1 MNKFTRFLLTTL
13 IATQLSGCY
22 NHGIQEA
29 DILVLNMG
37 SPATPAIARRL
48 EMWGVKYTILD
59 GLVSTKEIIA
69 VNPRGLIITGSPE
82 SVLDPGTP
90 RAHDDY
96 FKLNIPILGLCYGM
110 QMIAEQLGGKV
121 KRCSKS
127 EKEIVL
133 ARFNG
138 KCELAHSG
146 LTEMNVLMDHDDCV
160 VEIPEGFHSDASSD
174 ITQHAMIC
182 SHDKKIYMI
191 QFHPE
196 RYDMVP
202 ESGVFLDN
210 FIHKA
215 TAHERLLDSDHTL
228 DKKLKK

>member
-1 MNKFTRFLLTTL
+1 MFKITRFLLVL
-13 IATQLSGCY
+13 IIATQLAGCY
-22 NHGIQEA
+22 QQGIQEA

-48 EMWGVKYTILD
+48 EMWGVNYTILE
-59 GLVSTKEIIA
+59 GLAPIA
-69 VNPRGLIITGSPE
+69 DIRKVNPRALIITGSPD
-82 SVLDPGTP
+82 SVLDAGSP
-90 RAHDDY
+90 RAHEDY

-121 KRCSKS
+121 RKCSKS
-127 EKEIVL
+127 EKDVVPV
-133 ARFNG
+133 RFNG

-146 LTEMNVLMDHDDCV
+146 LREMNVLMDHDDCV
-160 VEIPEGFHSDASSD
+160 VEVPHGFHTDASSD

-182 SHDKKIYMI
+182 SHDRKVYLI

-202 ESGVFLDN
+202 ASGTFLDA

-215 TAHERLLDSDHTL
+215 VKHDRLIP
-228 DKKLKK
+228 